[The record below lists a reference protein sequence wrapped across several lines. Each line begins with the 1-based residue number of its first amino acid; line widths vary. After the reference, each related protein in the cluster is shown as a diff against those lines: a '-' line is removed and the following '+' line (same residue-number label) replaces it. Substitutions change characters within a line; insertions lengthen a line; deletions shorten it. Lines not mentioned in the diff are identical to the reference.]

1 MFTNTTFGRTD
12 LDTLKKQ
19 TKHKLRP
26 VRVLDIILDSSHP
39 EYEKYGREDSIGAIK
54 YSYVESPTNPDPTA
68 NPVAFPLNSSIRQ
81 YPLKNEIVLLTLSTS
96 SDISVQQGVSKTLQ
110 KMYYTDIISI
120 WNAAHHNGINLE
132 ELPEIDLGY
141 DFQESKNIVPLQ
153 PYNGDTIFQGRL
165 GQSIRFSGSPHPRND
180 LQELSGTFAPNLL
193 ISIGHSDTKKQHGF
207 KVEDINQDKSSFYIL
222 SDHKVDITQS
232 RKKYDSLKTKPALGS
247 EYLGSQFIF
256 NSDRIFLNTKKES
269 LYITT
274 QEDFSV
280 TSNNIGLDA
289 VGSIGLDS
297 KKIYLGKEALEKE
310 NQPVIKGDELENFLN
325 ILLNTLETIGKSME
339 NAKTVDGKI
348 IPNMVLNSKVVISRV
363 DTLKGLINPGG
374 QSTLKSKK
382 VFTE

>member
-68 NPVAFPLNSSIRQ
+68 NPIAFPLNSSVRQ
-81 YPLKNEIVLLTLSTS
+81 YPLKNEIVLLTLGTS
-96 SDISVQQGVSKTLQ
+96 SDISLETGSSKTLQ
-110 KMYYTDIISI
+110 KIYYTDIISI
-120 WNAAHHNGINLE
+120 WNAANHNGINLE

-141 DFQESKNIVPLQ
+141 DFQESTNILPLQ
-153 PYNGDTIFQGRL
+153 PYNGDTILQGRL
-165 GQSIRFSGSPHPRND
+165 GNSIRFSGSPHPRND

-193 ISIGHSDTKKQHGF
+193 ISIGHSETKNENGF
-207 KVEDINQDKSSFYIL
+207 KVEDLNQDKSSLYLL
-222 SDHKVDITQS
+222 SDHKVDLEQS
-232 RKKYDSLKTKPALGS
+232 RVKYDSLKTKPTLGK
-247 EYLGSQFIF
+247 EYLGSQLIL
-256 NSDRIFLNTKKES
+256 NSDRIFLNTRKEGV
-269 LYITT
+269 YIST

-289 VGSIGLDS
+289 IESIGLDS
-297 KKIYLGKEALEKE
+297 KKIYLGREALQREG
-310 NQPVIKGDELENFLN
+310 QPVIKGDELENFLN
-325 ILLNTLETIGKSME
+325 TLLNTLETIGKSME
-339 NAKTVDGKI
+339 KAKTVDGKI
-348 IPNMVLNSKVVISRV
+348 LPNMILNSKPVLANIDS
-363 DTLKGLINPGG
+363 LKTLINPGG
-374 QSTLKSKK
+374 QSRLKSKK